1 MSLVVITNATVVTP
15 FEVLNGASVVVEQGT
30 IKQVAQR
37 VDEPA
42 GATVIDARGAILMP
56 GIIDIHTDA
65 MDAEIV
71 PRTGADIPIEIA
83 FRELERK
90 MSGCGFTTV
99 YHSLHLGY
107 DMAQMHSR
115 SKYSRDEVFE
125 TVYRAAKGSTL
136 LNNKIHLRFE
146 LSGVNSYDACLEFM
160 DKGYVD
166 LLSVMDHTPGQGQ
179 ISKGYFITSSMKMGK
194 SEDEANKAYED
205 MISAPVIE
213 GERLESLIS
222 YAQKLHIPVASH
234 DDDSTQKVDY
244 FHRIGVNIC
253 EFPINMETAQHAA
266 HLGMHV
272 VGGASNILR
281 GGSLSGNLSMKEA
294 VLNGAVDTLCSD
306 YYPPSI
312 LHSVFKLYN
321 EEGLHLYEAVN
332 LATLNA
338 AKAAG
343 ISDRTGSIEAGKDA
357 DLLLINL
364 VDNLPM
370 VTHTIVKGNVV
381 AQASYKKIVNERDR
395 LNHDLHATN
404 EL

>member
-1 MSLVVITNATVVTP
+1 MSLIVITNATVVTP

-222 YAQKLHIPVASH
+222 YAQRLI
-234 DDDSTQKVDY
+234 T
-244 FHRIGVNIC
+244 FIG
-253 EFPINMETAQHAA
+253 
-266 HLGMHV
+266 
-272 VGGASNILR
+272 
-281 GGSLSGNLSMKEA
+281 
-294 VLNGAVDTLCSD
+294 
-306 YYPPSI
+306 
-312 LHSVFKLYN
+312 
-321 EEGLHLYEAVN
+321 
-332 LATLNA
+332 
-338 AKAAG
+338 
-343 ISDRTGSIEAGKDA
+343 
-357 DLLLINL
+357 
-364 VDNLPM
+364 
-370 VTHTIVKGNVV
+370 
-381 AQASYKKIVNERDR
+381 
-395 LNHDLHATN
+395 
-404 EL
+404 